1 MRASYRLWGGSRK
14 RSPFGNIPHMLA
26 QWDWT
31 GIIGGLV
38 SFLVVL
44 FVQRS
49 QRIYQSRGTTVSTIA
64 FAALVAYVW
73 APFGFP
79 NSDWSRAPLGSDV
92 IRLIPFMDFDP
103 ALLQTQWLLVQ
114 VSMGASTF
122 LLATLA
128 LYGDARRAAF
138 AVIGIMAVGLEISQG
153 FSNYFSSP
161 VPPYRIDVHDIM
173 ARAAGALAIY
183 LALKVVA
190 ALWRLWITP
199 TLRKGRFLSFID
211 GVTRR
216 I

>member
-1 MRASYRLWGGSRK
+1 
-14 RSPFGNIPHMLA
+14 MLA

-31 GIIGGLV
+31 GIIGGLIG
-38 SFLVVL
+38 FLVVL
-44 FVQRS
+44 FVQQS
-49 QRIYQSRGTTVSTIA
+49 QRIYRSRGTTVSTIA
-64 FAALVAYVW
+64 FAALVAYIW

-92 IRLIPFMDFDP
+92 IRLIPFADFDP
-103 ALLQTQWLLVQ
+103 ALLQTRWLMVQ
-114 VSMGASTF
+114 LGMGASTF

-138 AVIGIMAVGLEISQG
+138 AVIGIMAVGIEISQG
-153 FSNYFSSP
+153 FSNYLSSP

-173 ARAAGALAIY
+173 ARAAGAAAIY
-183 LALKVVA
+183 FVLKVA
-190 ALWRLWITP
+190 AAIWRVRVSP
-199 TLRKGRFLSFID
+199 TLRKGSFLSFID

>member
-1 MRASYRLWGGSRK
+1 
-14 RSPFGNIPHMLA
+14 MLA

-31 GIIGGLV
+31 GIVGGLI

-44 FVQRS
+44 FVQQS
-49 QRIYQSRGTTVSTIA
+49 QRIYQSRGTMVSTIA

-92 IRLIPFMDFDP
+92 IRLIPFVNFDP

-122 LLATLA
+122 FLATLA

-138 AVIGIMAVGLEISQG
+138 AVIGIMAVGLEISQA

-161 VPPYRIDVHDIM
+161 VPPYRVDVHDIL
-173 ARAAGALAIY
+173 ARAAGALAAY
-183 LALKVVA
+183 VVLKVIA
-190 ALWRLWITP
+190 AMWRLWVSP
-199 TLRKGRFLSFID
+199 ALSKRGVLGFID

>member
-1 MRASYRLWGGSRK
+1 
-14 RSPFGNIPHMLA
+14 MLA
-26 QWDWT
+26 QWDWN
-31 GIIGGLV
+31 GVFGGLV

-44 FVQRS
+44 YVQRS
-49 QRIYQSRGTTVSTIA
+49 QRIRQSRGTTVSMIA

-73 APFGFP
+73 APIGFP

-92 IRLIPFMDFDP
+92 VRLIPFVNFDP

-114 VSMGASTF
+114 LGMGAATF

-153 FSNYFSSP
+153 LSNLFSNV
-161 VPPYRIDVHDIM
+161 VPPYRVDVHDVL
-173 ARAAGALAIY
+173 ARSAGALAAY
-183 LALKVVA
+183 FLLKILGAV
-190 ALWRLWITP
+190 WRLAVRPSFAKRGII
-199 TLRKGRFLSFID
+199 GFID

>member
-1 MRASYRLWGGSRK
+1 
-14 RSPFGNIPHMLA
+14 MLS

-31 GIIGGLV
+31 GIVGGLI

-44 FVQRS
+44 FVQQS

-92 IRLIPFMDFDP
+92 IRLIPFVNFDP

-122 LLATLA
+122 FLATLA

-138 AVIGIMAVGLEISQG
+138 AVIGIMAVGLEISQA

-161 VPPYRIDVHDIM
+161 VPPYRIDVHDVM

-183 LALKVVA
+183 FVLKVA
-190 ALWRLWITP
+190 AAIWRVRVNPALP
-199 TLRKGRFLSFID
+199 KGSLFGFID

>member
-1 MRASYRLWGGSRK
+1 
-14 RSPFGNIPHMLA
+14 MLA

-38 SFLVVL
+38 SFFVVL

-49 QRIYQSRGTTVSTIA
+49 QRIYRSRGTMVSTIA

-79 NSDWSRAPLGSDV
+79 NSDWSRAPLGTDV
-92 IRLIPFMDFDP
+92 IRLIPFVNFDP

-114 VSMGASTF
+114 VGMGAATF
-122 LLATLA
+122 FLATLA

-153 FSNYFSSP
+153 LSNYFSNP
-161 VPPYRIDVHDIM
+161 VPPYRVDVHDVL
-173 ARAAGALAIY
+173 ARAAGALATY
-183 LALKVVA
+183 VLLKILGAV
-190 ALWRLWITP
+190 WRLLVRPSFAKSGII
-199 TLRKGRFLSFID
+199 GFID

>member
-1 MRASYRLWGGSRK
+1 
-14 RSPFGNIPHMLA
+14 MLA

-31 GIIGGLV
+31 GIVGGLI

-44 FVQRS
+44 FVQQS

-92 IRLIPFMDFDP
+92 IRLIPFVNFDP

-114 VSMGASTF
+114 LSMGAATF

-128 LYGDARRAAF
+128 LYGDAKRAAF
-138 AVIGIMAVGLEISQG
+138 AVIGIMALGLEISQA

-161 VPPYRIDVHDIM
+161 VPPYRVDVHDIL
-173 ARAAGALAIY
+173 ARAAGALAAY
-183 LALKVVA
+183 VVLKVIA
-190 ALWRLWITP
+190 AMWRLWVSP
-199 TLRKGRFLSFID
+199 ALSKRGVLGFID

>member
-1 MRASYRLWGGSRK
+1 
-14 RSPFGNIPHMLA
+14 MLA

-31 GIIGGLV
+31 GIIGGLI

-49 QRIYQSRGTTVSTIA
+49 QRVYRSRGTTVSTIA

-92 IRLIPFMDFDP
+92 IRLIPFVNFDP

-138 AVIGIMAVGLEISQG
+138 AVIGIMALGLEISQALTN
-153 FSNYFSSP
+153 FFSSP
-161 VPPYRIDVHDIM
+161 VPPYRVDVHDIM
-173 ARAAGALAIY
+173 ARAAGALVAYI
-183 LALKVVA
+183 ALKVIA
-190 ALWRLWITP
+190 AMWRLRVSP
-199 TLRKGRFLSFID
+199 TLSKRGIIGFID

>member
-1 MRASYRLWGGSRK
+1 
-14 RSPFGNIPHMLA
+14 MLA
-26 QWDWT
+26 QWDWM
-31 GIIGGLV
+31 GIIGGLI

-44 FVQRS
+44 FVQQS
-49 QRIYQSRGTTVSTIA
+49 QRIYRSRGTTVSTIA

-92 IRLIPFMDFDP
+92 IRMIPFVNFDP

-114 VSMGASTF
+114 ASMGASTF

-138 AVIGIMAVGLEISQG
+138 AVIGIMALGLEISQALTN
-153 FSNYFSSP
+153 FFSSP
-161 VPPYRIDVHDIM
+161 VPPYRVDVHDIM
-173 ARAAGALAIY
+173 ARAAGALGAY
-183 LALKVVA
+183 VALKVIA
-190 ALWRLWITP
+190 AMWRLRVSP
-199 TLRKGRFLSFID
+199 TLSKRGIIGFVD